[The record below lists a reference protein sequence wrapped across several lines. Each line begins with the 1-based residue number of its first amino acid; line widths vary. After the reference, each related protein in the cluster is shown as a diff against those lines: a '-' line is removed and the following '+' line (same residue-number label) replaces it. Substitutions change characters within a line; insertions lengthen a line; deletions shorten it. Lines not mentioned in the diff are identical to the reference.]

1 MGTYFRPKD
10 LEKVPDFEHLRPE
23 PKTYQTEA
31 EKRKNELGTVPSE
44 VMSEAWMKWDKL
56 KSDSFWTNWSF
67 DRKNCLKMNSK

>member
-44 VMSEAWMKWDKL
+44 VMSEA
-56 KSDSFWTNWSF
+56 
-67 DRKNCLKMNSK
+67 